1 MKATDF
7 ESFLNKNQ
15 NRIYHYLNQMLGNEA
30 DAQDVIQTVF
40 ISFYENIDRI
50 ESATAVPYLYKI
62 AYHKALTFIKQRKRY
77 VLHDPVDFAN
87 LPDNNKPQAEPDHT
101 LLQTAIRE
109 LPLKLA
115 TVIHLQY
122 YEKLS
127 YKEISEQLGI
137 SVKAVESLLVRAK
150 RILRKKIVQDNT
162 N

>member
-1 MKATDF
+1 MKADEF
-7 ESFLNKNQ
+7 ESFLNTNQ
-15 NRIYHYLNQMLGNEA
+15 NRIYHYLYQMLGNES
-30 DAQDVIQTVF
+30 DAQDVLQTVF
-40 ISFYENIDRI
+40 ISFYEKIDRV
-50 ESATAVPYLYKI
+50 EKATAVSYIYKI
-62 AYHKALTFIKQRKRY
+62 AYNKALTFIKQKKRY

-87 LPDNNKPQAEPDHT
+87 IPDKSAPAAEQDYS

-109 LPLKLA
+109 LPIKLA

-137 SVKAVESLLVRAK
+137 SFKAVESLLVRAK
-150 RILRKKIVQDNT
+150 RILRKKIVQDNK